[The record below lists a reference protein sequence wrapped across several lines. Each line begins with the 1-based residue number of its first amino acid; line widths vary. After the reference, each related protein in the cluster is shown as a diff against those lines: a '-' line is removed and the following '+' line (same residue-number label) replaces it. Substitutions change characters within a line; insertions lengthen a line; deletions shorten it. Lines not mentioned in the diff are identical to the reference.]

1 MVSADTICAAPHW
14 QTSNCSIANGKY
26 GNSRRNNILR
36 DDAVDDFSRG
46 PRHIPAM
53 GDFIDH
59 ALIWRLT
66 VAKQHPLQ
74 RMKTRISGFGPKWRQ
89 MRWVLVTARG
99 YENLRMEFAVN
110 VLDLVRSCL
119 LTHRACQRRG
129 FHTQLVSKRK

>member
-59 ALIWRLT
+59 ATDMETDR
-66 VAKQHPLQ
+66 
-74 RMKTRISGFGPKWRQ
+74 RQ
-89 MRWVLVTARG
+89 TAPSPTN
-99 YENLRMEFAVN
+99 ENTNLRFWSEMETDAVGTRYGKR
-110 VLDLVRSCL
+110 LRE
-119 LTHRACQRRG
+119 LTNGVCCKCA
-129 FHTQLVSKRK
+129 